1 MRLNMNDYLLKIA
14 NSKELELYRNLDKAT
29 LKIILMYLKNNLIE
43 IYKQT
48 EQEAKN
54 NEVRYAIIKSCIPSE
69 YNYLE
74 FLMDCRHKI
83 DLNTARTVFIEKI
96 TEKKLK
102 CPNCEL
108 KYCIKY
114 LIRNLLYKITILQN
128 RDHSLINII
137 ELINIYINEYEAKE
151 YDNKT
156 MDFSNI
162 DTVTLMYVDMILEN
176 KFIKLEDFN
185 KETGIAKFNVLNLVR
200 LENYIYY
207 INKLH
212 AYYSG
217 AYKNELELNIK
228 DFADSIGN
236 SKYEE
241 FEYIYKLAAYYT
253 YLIEYE
259 NINVINQLRK
269 YLQEQ
274 NINKMS
280 NRSKYFN
287 KLYSDKV
294 DKLSCNK
301 ETKTRIKSLFNYVLN
316 FDYSTPTPFIPINI
330 VMYTEDRE
338 MAINISELIGEYMW
352 FFLYLKDRTKYY
364 EYSMNEIIS
373 DKRIINN
380 MYVDEVD
387 GKLVYKYGIL
397 RIMDFQNII
406 YASDKEQNIILN
418 LLTEKI
424 LKNNSRIVTM
434 IYGNKDIIKGILD
447 KHPILAE
454 NLFNIELNIDE
465 LKIDEVYQIVIE
477 KLALTE
483 KLTDEI
489 KQKIY
494 NYIKL
499 SYGSSEIKNTE
510 YAKVLFNKIILNANR
525 NFNTNHKQ
533 ELSLDDIPNL
543 YNVRDLPEILSD
555 LNNLIG
561 LGKIKEQ
568 IKNLVSLL
576 KFNKKANID
585 ISKFNLHMVFTGNP
599 GTGKTTVARLLSDIL
614 YNLGYTKKNK
624 LVEVSAKDLIAE
636 YVGQTAGKTYN
647 VLKSAFGGVLFI
659 DEAYSIVENGSN
671 ASFAS
676 DCMTTI
682 LKVMEDQ
689 RDNLIVIFA
698 GYEKQMENFIKFNPG
713 LKSRIGY
720 TIKFDDYTKQEL
732 LDIFKQ
738 LLDKNNL
745 KITDGALN
753 KVENI
758 IDASSKIED
767 FGNARYINQIYQDI
781 LIEHSKNVEDIDN
794 KEDLMTITE
803 EDIDTAKLEVKN
815 DTRRIGF

>member
-54 NEVRYAIIKSCIPSE
+54 NEVRYAIINSCIQSE

-74 FLMDCRHKI
+74 LLMDCHYKI
-83 DLNTARTVFIEKI
+83 DLNTARTIFIDKI

-102 CPNCEL
+102 CPNCNL

-114 LIRNLLYKITILQN
+114 LIRNLIYKISILQN

-137 ELINIYINEYEAKE
+137 ELINIFINEYEAKE
-151 YDNKT
+151 FNNKAI
-156 MDFSNI
+156 DFSNI

-185 KETGIAKFNVLNLVR
+185 KETNIAKYKVLNLVR
-200 LENYIYY
+200 LENYTYY

-212 AYYSG
+212 SFYSG

-228 DFADSIGN
+228 DFADSIES

-259 NINVINQLRK
+259 KIDVINQLKK
-269 YLQEQ
+269 YLQAQ
-274 NINKMS
+274 NTNKMS

-287 KLYSDKV
+287 KLYLDKV

-301 ETKTRIKSLFNYVLN
+301 ETKNRIKSLFNYVLN
-316 FDYSTPTPFIPINI
+316 FDYSAPTPFIPINI

-380 MYVDEVD
+380 MYVDEVN

-447 KHPILAE
+447 KHPILSE

-510 YAKVLFNKIILNANR
+510 YAKVLFNKIILNENR

-555 LNNLIG
+555 LNSLIG

-745 KITDGALN
+745 KITNGALN